1 MSVVVTYRGSTA
13 AAATGQYH
21 ADALARAHDG
31 WVPVIEE
38 RHGIRGAAELAVT
51 FRRDRA
57 ALAYIVE
64 TLEAVLDLARPF
76 GESRGPD

>member
-13 AAATGQYH
+13 AAATGRYH

-31 WVPVIEE
+31 WVPVVEE
-38 RHGIRGAAELAVT
+38 RHATRGTAELAVT

-57 ALAYIVE
+57 ALAYVVE
-64 TLEAVLDLARPF
+64 TIEAVLDLASPF
-76 GESRGPD
+76 GESQGLD

>member
-13 AAATGQYH
+13 AAATGQYY

-31 WVPVIEE
+31 WVPVVEE
-38 RHGIRGAAELAVT
+38 RHATRGAAELAVT

-57 ALAYIVE
+57 AQAYIVE
-64 TLEAVLDLARPF
+64 TIEAVLHLARPLT
-76 GESRGPD
+76 ESRGLD

>member
-1 MSVVVTYRGSTA
+1 MSVVVTYRGPTA

-31 WVPVIEE
+31 WVPVVEE
-38 RHGIRGAAELAVT
+38 RHATRGAAELAVT

-57 ALAYIVE
+57 AMAYIIE
-64 TLEAVLDLARPF
+64 TIEAVLDLARPV
-76 GESRGPD
+76 GDSRGLD